1 MRKFRGQALIE
12 YGLLLVLV
20 VGIVVAALLVFGSTL
35 TDLFTGINAKIQ
47 GAL

>member
-20 VGIVVAALLVFGSTL
+20 VGIVVLALAVFGGTLGQLFST
-35 TDLFTGINAKIQ
+35 INSQITA
-47 GAL
+47 AV